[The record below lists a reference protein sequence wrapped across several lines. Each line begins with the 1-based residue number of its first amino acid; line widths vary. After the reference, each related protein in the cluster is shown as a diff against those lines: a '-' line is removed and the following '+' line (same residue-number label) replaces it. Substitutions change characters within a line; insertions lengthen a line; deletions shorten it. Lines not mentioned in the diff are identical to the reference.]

1 MPKLCFNAPV
11 AIRDVGES
19 PATRSPLM
27 KTIIFANR
35 LRSSGLGCMNGI
47 CSADLIIQFH
57 LEWEL
62 PWRPHP
68 ERAIIGQSFRMSTK
82 FNVTVNQ
89 YLNAWHFLSLPL
101 IVVTS
106 TYCFPGFPVSS
117 WARPSQ
123 VTKDQ
128 GRFLSSP
135 ILAAVP
141 GTLKIFMVIFN
152 YWTVFEYKMYS

>member
-1 MPKLCFNAPV
+1 M

-27 KTIIFANR
+27 KTILVTNR
-35 LRSSGLGCMNGI
+35 LWSSGLGGMNSNY
-47 CSADLIIQFH
+47 SADLIIQFH

-68 ERAIIGQSFRMSTK
+68 ERAIIGQCFRMSTK
-82 FNVTVNQ
+82 YDVTVNQ
-89 YLNAWHFLSLPL
+89 YFNAWHSLSLPL
-101 IVVTS
+101 IIVTS
-106 TYCFPGFPVSS
+106 TYCFPGFSVFS

-128 GRFLSSP
+128 GRFISSP
-135 ILAAVP
+135 ILP
-141 GTLKIFMVIFN
+141 QNSENFHGKIN
-152 YWTVFEYKMYS
+152 YWTVLGVLNVLFKYWTL